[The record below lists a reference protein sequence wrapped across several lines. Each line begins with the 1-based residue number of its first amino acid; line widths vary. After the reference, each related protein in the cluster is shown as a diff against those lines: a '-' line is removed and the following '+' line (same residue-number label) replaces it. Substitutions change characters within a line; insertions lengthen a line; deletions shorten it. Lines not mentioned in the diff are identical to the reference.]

1 MLNNSIYT
9 HPCAEK
15 GPRQNMKFSLCLFK
29 KINCLCKC
37 PFLFRVSLFSGPI
50 QPPVHSEMKNSRPK
64 EKKDFSC
71 YAKLYS

>member
-29 KINCLCKC
+29 KKTASANALF
-37 PFLFRVSLFSGPI
+37 FLGLAYFLGQYSL
-50 QPPVHSEMKNSRPK
+50 QCTLK
-64 EKKDFSC
+64 
-71 YAKLYS
+71 